1 MQHRTELGNRAGP
14 IVRLILLLVGAAIAA
29 DGMVGE
35 RGLLE
40 VLRARHDYQELTT
53 QIEQLKA
60 QNNALRDGARRLRE
74 DPSEIESVARQEL
87 GLIRRGEKVFVIRNV
102 AAPPG
107 APELAP
113 AR

>member
-1 MQHRTELGNRAGP
+1 
-14 IVRLILLLVGAAIAA
+14 
-29 DGMVGE
+29 
-35 RGLLE
+35 
-40 VLRARHDYQELTT
+40 QELTT

-60 QNNALRDGARRLRE
+60 QNNALRDSARRLRE
-74 DPSEIESVARQEL
+74 DSSKIESVARQEL
-87 GLIRRGEKVFVIRNV
+87 GLIRRGEKVFIIRNV